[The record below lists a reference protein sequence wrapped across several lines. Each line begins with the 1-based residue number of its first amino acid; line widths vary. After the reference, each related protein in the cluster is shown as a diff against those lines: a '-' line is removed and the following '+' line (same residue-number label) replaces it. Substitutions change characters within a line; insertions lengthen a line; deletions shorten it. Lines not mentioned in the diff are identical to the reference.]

1 MGNCV
6 WSMACESV
14 EVAGVLNLVADR
26 SVLVLMEGIGVVPLY
41 WPVSAGVGILDVL
54 DFVFLGIC

>member
-1 MGNCV
+1 
-6 WSMACESV
+6 MACESV